1 MGVVVRRRRR
11 WVGVLVAI
19 GMLPAVG
26 FGDPALPVIP
36 AGTFTVAAATGNVT
50 TDTANLKAAIA
61 LAKTAGGGTVVV
73 PAGTYLSNALTL
85 SSSIDLQLSAGA
97 VIQNNAPASTFISTS
112 GSTHDVEITGSG
124 ILDGHATAVSGN
136 NMVNL
141 QNVSRL
147 LISGVT
153 IENAS
158 HEHLVIEGDSN
169 VTVSGININ
178 DNFTIANS
186 PAKTY
191 LANTDAIDYSGSN
204 FLIQGSTIN
213 AGDDDIVAKPQNTLT
228 SNITIRND
236 TIGAG
241 HGISVGGQTNS
252 GLDGLVVSNVTFSGT
267 ANGLRLKAGTGQ
279 GGVVKNVSFSN
290 ITMTNVQ
297 FPIIINSWYQDG
309 DDYGSA
315 QVSGSALHNVTHPG
329 ETLVGVN
336 QQANTA
342 TLDPFFDNISYSN
355 ITVTG
360 ATQNVAII
368 YGLDSSAASAN
379 DPPRNIDTISFS
391 NVSLSGAFGAD
402 IYYASNLDL
411 SGLHVTATT
420 KGAAAMNLFGDT
432 PLGDANGDGRVDLND
447 LNIVLNN
454 LGTATSARSA
464 GNFDGAATVDLTDL
478 NDVLNNL
485 GDSFVNGGLTA
496 SGVVQGSVVAAE
508 PGTVGVLGVA
518 GVVDNAAAHGRRGE
532 YTAIKIVG

>member
-1 MGVVVRRRRR
+1 M
-11 WVGVLVAI
+11 
-19 GMLPAVG
+19 GMLSGVG
-26 FGDPALPVIP
+26 FADPALPVIP
-36 AGTFTVAAATGNVT
+36 AGTFVVAAATGNAT
-50 TDTANLKAAIA
+50 TDTANLKAARA
-61 LAKTAGGGTVVV
+61 SAKTAGGGTVVV

-85 SSSIDLQLSAGA
+85 SSNINLQLSAGA
-97 VIQNNAPASTFISTS
+97 VIQNNAPASTFITTS
-112 GSTHDVEITGSG
+112 GSTHDVAITGSG

-136 NMVNL
+136 NMVTL

-178 DNFTIANS
+178 DNFSISKAGG
-186 PAKTY
+186 Y
-191 LANTDAIDYSGSN
+191 LANTDAIDYSGSH

-213 AGDDDIVAKPQNTLT
+213 AGDDDIVAKPQNTMT
-228 SNITIRND
+228 TDITIRND

-241 HGISVGGQTNS
+241 HGISVGGQTNK

-267 ANGLRLKAGTGQ
+267 NDGLRLKAGTGQ

-290 ITMTNVQ
+290 ITMTNVP
-297 FPIIINSWYQDG
+297 FPIIINSWYQSG

-315 QVSGSALHNVTHPG
+315 EVSGSALHNVTHPG

-336 QQANTA
+336 QQANTVN
-342 TLDPFFDNISYSN
+342 LDPFFDNISYSN

-368 YGLDSSAASAN
+368 YGLDSSAVSPN

-391 NVSLSGAFGAD
+391 NVSLSGKFGAD

-411 SGLHVTATT
+411 SGLHVTVTT
-420 KGAAAMNLFGDT
+420 SGAAAFNLFGDT
-432 PLGDANGDGRVDLND
+432 PLGDANGDGMVDLSD

-454 LGTATSARSA
+454 LGTATSARSL
-464 GNFDGAATVDLTDL
+464 GNFDGAAAVDLTDL
-478 NDVLNNL
+478 NDVLNHL
-485 GDSFVNGGLTA
+485 GTGFVNGGLTA
-496 SGVVQGSVVAAE
+496 SGVVQGAVAAPE
-508 PGTVGVLGVA
+508 PGTVGVLGVGGLLVMRRRA
-518 GVVDNAAAHGRRGE
+518 SRRIHGD
-532 YTAIKIVG
+532 